1 VLRYG
6 FNRLYKELLKVYSED
21 NVAGAGGV
29 FGDAGSMGFGGAVP
43 GGEDFYA
50 PGDARN
56 VTNMGTTSR
65 AGKVK
70 TKNDKKKKKKKSTKK
85 KK

>member
-1 VLRYG
+1 MT
-6 FNRLYKELLKVYSED
+6 
-21 NVAGAGGV
+21 AGAGGV
-29 FGDAGSMGFGGAVP
+29 FGDTGSMDFGGQVP
-43 GGEDFYA
+43 GGSDFYA

-70 TKNDKKKKKKKSTKK
+70 TKNDPKKKKKKKKKSNVKK
-85 KK
+85 T